1 MKLNNM
7 IKKYPIHYAKVSKNS
22 VKYLRENYK
31 LGQKTYKI
39 VKENQKLPIYNIGFN
54 YKNIRR
60 I

>member
-7 IKKYPIHYAKVSKNS
+7 IKKYPIHYVKVSKNS

>member
-1 MKLNNM
+1 M
-7 IKKYPIHYAKVSKNS
+7 IKKYPIHYVKVSKNS

>member
-1 MKLNNM
+1 M
-7 IKKYPIHYAKVSKNS
+7 IKKYSIHYAKVSKNS
-22 VKYLRENYK
+22 VKCLRKNYK

>member
-1 MKLNNM
+1 MKLNNS
-7 IKKYPIHYAKVSKNS
+7 IKKYPTDYVKVSKNS
-22 VKYLRENYK
+22 VKYLYKNYK
-31 LGQKTYKI
+31 LGRKIYKI